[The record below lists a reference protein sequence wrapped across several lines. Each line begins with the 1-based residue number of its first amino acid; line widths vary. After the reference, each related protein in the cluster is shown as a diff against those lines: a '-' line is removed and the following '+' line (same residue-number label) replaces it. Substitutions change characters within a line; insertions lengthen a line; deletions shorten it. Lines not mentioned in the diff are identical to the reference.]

1 LEREKYDLT
10 ASRLGK
16 EKMDTTNTI
25 TIVVAI
31 VLVLLIGGLL
41 GMLFTR
47 RQRTKHLQERFGPEY
62 DRTVQEVGDQRRAE
76 EELEA
81 RLDHVKAL
89 EIRPLSTEETDRF
102 TNEWQFAQ
110 AEFVDEPLAALRK
123 ANQLI
128 KEVMSI
134 KGYPVDD
141 FEQRAADISVDY
153 PNLVID
159 YRELRAIATKGD
171 DEDVTTEEMRQ
182 AMVHARALFENL
194 VQPEAQLED
203 TDQKEKM

>member
-1 LEREKYDLT
+1 
-10 ASRLGK
+10 
-16 EKMDTTNTI
+16 MDTTNTNMI
-25 TIVVAI
+25 LIAVV
-31 VLVLLIGGLL
+31 VLLAIGGLL

-47 RQRTKHLQERFGPEY
+47 RQRTKRLQERFGPEY
-62 DRTVQEVGDQRRAE
+62 ERTVREVGDQRKAE

-81 RLDHVKAL
+81 RLHHVKAL
-89 EIRPLSTEETDRF
+89 EIRPLSAEETERF
-102 TNEWQFAQ
+102 TREWQFAQ
-110 AEFVDEPLAALRK
+110 AEFVDEPLAALQK

-194 VQPEAQLED
+194 VQPEAQIQD
-203 TDQKEKM
+203 TDKKEKM

>member
-1 LEREKYDLT
+1 
-10 ASRLGK
+10 
-16 EKMDTTNTI
+16 MDTTNIT
-25 TIVVAI
+25 TIVIAVVV
-31 VLVLLIGGLL
+31 VLVIGGLL
-41 GMLFTR
+41 GMAFTR
-47 RQRTKHLQERFGPEY
+47 RQRTKRLQERFGPEY
-62 DRTVQEVGDQRRAE
+62 DRTVREIGDQRRAE

-102 TNEWQFAQ
+102 TREWQFAQ
-110 AEFVDEPLAALRK
+110 AEFVDEPLAALQK

-159 YRELRAIATKGD
+159 YRELRAIATKGV

-194 VQPEAQLED
+194 VHLEAHIVD

>member
-1 LEREKYDLT
+1 
-10 ASRLGK
+10 
-16 EKMDTTNTI
+16 MDTTNTI

-31 VLVLLIGGLL
+31 ILLLVIGGLL
-41 GMLFTR
+41 GVLFTR
-47 RQRTKHLQERFGPEY
+47 RQRTKRLQERFGPEY
-62 DRTVQEVGDQRRAE
+62 DRTVGEVGDQRRAE
-76 EELEA
+76 DELEA
-81 RLDHVKAL
+81 RLNHVKAL
-89 EIRPLSTEETDRF
+89 EIHPLSAEETERF
-102 TNEWQFAQ
+102 TREWQFAQ
-110 AEFVDEPLAALRK
+110 AEFVDEPLTALQK

-159 YRELRAIATKGD
+159 YRELRAIATKGV

-194 VQPEAQLED
+194 VQPEAQIED